1 MKPTNRPKLKRI
13 TPELASVS
21 DYERLAKD
29 FVPHGIY
36 EYIAGGGADEI
47 TLNKNRCAFDHI
59 ELSSRTLTDCT
70 SGTTALTLLG
80 EQFRHPVLLAPVAY
94 QKLVHPDGERAT
106 AQAADALEAGFIAST
121 MSSVSLEDIA
131 AELSKNKWFQLYFQE
146 SQEWTLALV
155 RRAEVAG
162 YTALVVTVDV
172 PINGLRN
179 RAQRAGFVLPQQVQ
193 AVNLCDM
200 PHRSPPVLG
209 LEQSIVFQGL
219 MRNAPAWA
227 DLEWL
232 SRQTPLPIIVKGII
246 HPDDAVRV
254 ADMGLAGVVV
264 SNHGG
269 RTLDGLPAS
278 ISALPAVRKALGP
291 DFLVLLDSGIR
302 RGTDIFKAIAL
313 GANAVLVG
321 RPQVYALA
329 VAGALGVAHM
339 LRLLREELE
348 VTMALTGCPTLASI
362 SSEALHPSGRL
373 ASIEQDRH
381 ARC

>member
-1 MKPTNRPKLKRI
+1 M
-13 TPELASVS
+13 
-21 DYERLAKD
+21 
-29 FVPHGIY
+29 
-36 EYIAGGGADEI
+36 
-47 TLNKNRCAFDHI
+47 
-59 ELSSRTLTDCT
+59 
-70 SGTTALTLLG
+70 
-80 EQFRHPVLLAPVAY
+80 LLAPVAY

-146 SQEWTLALV
+146 SREWTLSLV

-179 RAQRAGFVLPQQVQ
+179 RAQRAGFALPPQVQ
-193 AVNLCDM
+193 AVNLHDM
-200 PHRSPPVLG
+200 PQRSPPTLG
-209 LEQSIVFQGL
+209 PEQSVVFQGL
-219 MRNAPAWA
+219 MVSAPSWA

-232 SRQTPLPIIVKGII
+232 GRQTPLPIIVKGII
-246 HPDDAVRV
+246 HPDDATRV

-278 ISALPAVRKALGP
+278 ISALPAVRAALGP

-362 SSEALHPSGRL
+362 NSEALRPSGEL
-373 ASIEQDRH
+373 ARIE
-381 ARC
+381 